1 MATCH
6 SLTTING
13 TLNGDPLDLEM
24 FNSINWEYIEP
35 GSEHTRFDNL
45 APAIVRPI
53 KLNKRSPTTSPNSE
67 GELTE
72 VPYSIGIIK
81 QHQFS
86 SEAQCMSVI
95 VRVLGEKHMKIFAKG
110 APEKIHSLCQP
121 NTIPKDFYEVLCKY
135 TSRGYRVIALA
146 HKKLSSKIKWTEI
159 ERMKRS
165 ELEIDLMFD
174 GFLILLNCLKPET
187 TNVIDELH
195 AAKLRTVMITG
206 DNIMT
211 ALSVAK
217 DCKMIKSSEEVYI
230 VKCEGY
236 GNDKPKLT
244 IELSRDI
251 GAVDD
256 SITSEDGINIGY
268 NAVWN
273 FVWGKL
279 LEIKTH
285 QMTFGSFPQ
294 HSTLLNITADRYHL
308 ALDGTAWKAIQ
319 LHYPHFIPHVVARGT
334 IFARFRPVCND
345 FDL

>member
-6 SLTTING
+6 SLTTIHG

-24 FNSINWEYIEP
+24 FNSIKWEYIEP
-35 GSEHTRFDNL
+35 GQEHNRFDNL

-53 KLNKRSPTTSPNSE
+53 QLNQRTPTTSPTSD
-67 GELTE
+67 GELAD

-95 VRVLGEKHMKIFAKG
+95 VRVLGEKHMKVFVKG

-121 NTIPKDFYEVLCKY
+121 KTIPKDFYEVLSRY
-135 TSRGYRVIALA
+135 ASRGYRVIALA
-146 HKKLSSKIKWTEI
+146 HKKLSSKIKWMEI

-165 ELEIDLMFD
+165 EIETDLIFD

-187 TNVIDELH
+187 THVIEELH
-195 AAKLRTVMITG
+195 AAQLRTVMITG

-217 DCKMIKSSEEVYI
+217 DCKMVKSHEEVYI

-236 GNDKPKLT
+236 GDDKPKLT

-251 GAVDD
+251 GVVDD
-256 SITSEDGINIGY
+256 TTILSNGVEDNEY
-268 NAVWN
+268 NSVRTFMN
-273 FVWGKL
+273 F
-279 LEIKTH
+279 
-285 QMTFGSFPQ
+285 FF
-294 HSTLLNITADRYHL
+294 
-308 ALDGTAWKAIQ
+308 
-319 LHYPHFIPHVVARGT
+319 
-334 IFARFRPVCND
+334 
-345 FDL
+345 